1 MQKCPLNLL
10 QVMLFQ
16 LHRTVWGL
24 EGSPGESL
32 QYLREAS
39 SQLPVLFEILRQGM
53 CLQHEI
59 PSLCSQT
66 RVSFCY

>member
-10 QVMLFQ
+10 HVMLFQ

-32 QYLREAS
+32 HYLREAS
-39 SQLPVLFEILRQGM
+39 SQLPLLFEKLRQGM
-53 CLQHEI
+53 
-59 PSLCSQT
+59 SLCSQT
-66 RVSFCY
+66 RVSFCF

>member
-1 MQKCPLNLL
+1 
-10 QVMLFQ
+10 MLFQ

-39 SQLPVLFEILRQGM
+39 SQLPLLFEKLRQGM
-53 CLQHEI
+53 
-59 PSLCSQT
+59 SLCSQT
-66 RVSFCY
+66 RVSFCF